1 MKIEEAINFPD
12 TLYVDLTRY
21 KEIRI
26 RRDTRIYKINIDK
39 FLEEFGTLV
48 EVVYDESVED

>member
-1 MKIEEAINFPD
+1 MKIEGAINFPD
-12 TLYVDLTRY
+12 DIYVDLTRY

-26 RRDTRIYKINIDK
+26 RRDTRVYKINVDK

-48 EVVYDESVED
+48 EVVYDESVKD

>member
-1 MKIEEAINFPD
+1 MKLEDAINFPD
-12 TLYVDLTRY
+12 NLYVDLTRY

-26 RRDTRIYKINIDK
+26 RRGTRVYKINVDK

-48 EVVYDESVED
+48 EIINDESVED

>member
-1 MKIEEAINFPD
+1 MKLEDAINFPD
-12 TLYVDLTRY
+12 NLYVDLTRY

-26 RRDTRIYKINIDK
+26 RRGTRVYKINVDK

-48 EVVYDESVED
+48 EIINDEKPE